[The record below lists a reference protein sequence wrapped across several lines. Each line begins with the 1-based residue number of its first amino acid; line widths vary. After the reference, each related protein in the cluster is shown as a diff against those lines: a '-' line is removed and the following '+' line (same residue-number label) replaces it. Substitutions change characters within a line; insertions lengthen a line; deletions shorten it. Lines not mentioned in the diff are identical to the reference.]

1 MIYYIILLFTR
12 LIIVASSKARV
23 RVGSSMGRGG
33 KLPESGKG
41 AGSAVKSFTI
51 EEVKKH
57 NKPNDAWIVVNGKV
71 RVSRA

>member
-1 MIYYIILLFTR
+1 
-12 LIIVASSKARV
+12 
-23 RVGSSMGRGG
+23 MGRGG